1 MSLRETLVDA
11 RLSRQARKAANGDG
25 EAFRGLYRAL
35 HPVVWSYVAR
45 RIASRA
51 DVEDLVSRTFA
62 RMVEHLHRFDPERG
76 SVRAWSIGI
85 ARNAVIDH
93 LRTHPRTQLGP
104 GVDPEAVERLPD
116 AALDPAGVLEA
127 DERDAELR
135 ALVSEYPPVVREM
148 FSLRFGE
155 GLRVREI
162 AALMDM
168 SEAAVKQRFART
180 LRELRGKLGEGASA
194 RAVTA
199 PTGDALARPPKKGP
213 GYAI

>member
-11 RLSRQARKAANGDG
+11 RLARQVRKAVDGDA

-35 HPVVWSYVAR
+35 HPVVWRYVSR
-45 RIASRA
+45 RISGRA
-51 DVEDLVSRTFA
+51 DVEDLISRSFT
-62 RMVEHLHRFDPERG
+62 RVVEHLGRFDPARG
-76 SVRAWSIGI
+76 NVRAWVIGI

-93 LRTHPRTQLGP
+93 LRMQQSRGAHAG
-104 GVDPEAVERLPD
+104 AVEWLAD
-116 AALDPAGVLEA
+116 AALDPAGALEA

-135 ALVSEYPPVVREM
+135 ALLSEYPPVVREM
-148 FSLRFGE
+148 FSLRFGD

-162 AALMDM
+162 ATLMDM

-180 LRELRGKLGEGASA
+180 LRELRGKLDGVEQNGF
-194 RAVTA
+194 
-199 PTGDALARPPKKGP
+199 GRPAKKGAA

>member
-11 RLSRQARKAANGDG
+11 RLSRQAHKARSGDA
-25 EAFRGLYRAL
+25 EAFRRIYRAL
-35 HPVVWSYVAR
+35 HPVVWRYVSR
-45 RIASRA
+45 RIVGRA
-51 DVEDLVSRTFA
+51 DVEDLVSRTFTS
-62 RMVEHLHRFDPERG
+62 MVEHLHRFDPARG

-93 LRTHPRTQLGP
+93 VRAQRGRS
-104 GVDPEAVERLPD
+104 VDADAVEWLAD
-116 AALDPAGVLEA
+116 AALDAAGVLEA

-135 ALVSEYPPVVREM
+135 TLLAEYPPVVREL
-148 FSLRFGE
+148 FSLRFCE

-180 LRELRGKLGEGASA
+180 LRELRGKLGEGAEA
-194 RAVTA
+194 
-199 PTGDALARPPKKGP
+199 KGAT